1 MKGAFFLHL
10 WVTRAALELLDEAG
24 SATAAAKALSVHRS
38 SLYRWK
44 NSRKALED
52 AALKAPNRCYVNP
65 STRSSLGIRHPALEA
80 RLLK

>member
-1 MKGAFFLHL
+1 
-10 WVTRAALELLDEAG
+10 ALELLDEAG

-52 AALKAPNRCYVNP
+52 AAQKAPNRCYVNHQ
-65 STRSSLGIRHPALEA
+65 LV
-80 RLLK
+80 LLLAFAILL